1 MRFNNDIDFFMQSI
15 IFFRSFSNLLE
26 EMLRIEYPIEY
37 DGSKLSIFKIVK
49 IQYGLNTTF
58 DTVRRWLIS
67 NAITFFVQSRM
78 SQAIR
83 PRRCQ
88 WLENLLQHLMDKRI
102 SKIER

>member
-58 DTVRRWLIS
+58 DTVRR
-67 NAITFFVQSRM
+67 
-78 SQAIR
+78 
-83 PRRCQ
+83 
-88 WLENLLQHLMDKRI
+88 
-102 SKIER
+102 